1 MVRPLSERLEE
12 ISARARR
19 AEEHVRRA
27 REEGDEKLRARLSER
42 KADAEARASQ
52 IEGDV
57 SSTWSE
63 LRAKVRSQIDE
74 IKADLDER
82 KYERDA
88 KHAAKRADKAEE
100 HAAAAILF
108 ALDAIDYAE
117 SSVIDAILARA
128 EADSYAS

>member
-1 MVRPLSERLEE
+1 SNERKGRLTDGSRGDTLRFGTFCVQKLKIERDDAMVRPLSERLEE

-19 AEEHVRRA
+19 AEEHVRWA
-27 REEGDEKLRARLSER
+27 REEGDEKLRARLSEL

-57 SSTWSE
+57 SSTWAE

-74 IKADLDER
+74 IKADLDGR

-88 KHAAKRADKAEE
+88 KHAAKRADK
-100 HAAAAILF
+100 
-108 ALDAIDYAE
+108 
-117 SSVIDAILARA
+117 V
-128 EADSYAS
+128 